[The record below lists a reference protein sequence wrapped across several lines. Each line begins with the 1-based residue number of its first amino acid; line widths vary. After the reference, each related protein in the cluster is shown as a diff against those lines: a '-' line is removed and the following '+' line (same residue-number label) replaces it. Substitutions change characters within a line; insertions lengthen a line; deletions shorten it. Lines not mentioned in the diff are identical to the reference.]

1 MKALLKNTRKSLLD
15 CQRVSFSVLEFDLVW
30 NKIDLMEHR
39 PDPDELLKH
48 VQEEESSRGKLK
60 IFLGY
65 AAGVGKTY
73 AMLEAAH
80 QRKAQGIEVV
90 VGYVETHKR
99 AETERLLE
107 GLNVLP
113 RKQMEYQHVVLP
125 ELDVDA
131 VLKLHPQLVLVDE
144 FAHTNAPG
152 SRHPKRYQDVEEIL
166 EAGIDVY
173 TTFNIQH
180 LESLNDVVA
189 QVTGVIVR
197 ETVPDSIID
206 QASEIEVIDLP
217 PDELLGR
224 LKEGKV
230 YIPEQAAR
238 ALQKFFRKGN
248 LTALR
253 EMAFR
258 RAAERVDN
266 QMRDYMETSAIAG
279 PWPATE
285 RLMICISGHPISE
298 RLVRAGRRLADE
310 LKAEWFAVHVQ
321 TFDRRRFSTQGAENI
336 SRSLRLAEDLGA
348 MVRQIE
354 GQAVAATLVEFAR
367 KNNVTKI
374 ITGKPLRSR
383 WQEMLSGSL
392 TDDLIRL
399 SGTIDVYVVSDPSGP
414 LPAPITP
421 VLRPTSSWP
430 RYALSVLL
438 VAIVTFVAFPIYG
451 FIHSTNLVMLYLAA
465 VVISALYLGRG
476 PSLLASILGVLAFDF
491 FFTDPRFTMV
501 VSDSEYIITFLGLFI
516 VSVAIS
522 NLTGRVR
529 EHVEVIRAQEQQ
541 SSTLYALSRELTISP
556 DLDTVLAKVIE
567 QIGQTFNRQ
576 AVILLPHNRSGLIV
590 RAATKGFILEEDEQA
605 VATWAYEKKHVAGR
619 GTDTLPSAKIRYQPL
634 NVSGRVVGVLGVK
647 PDESNRLNPG
657 QRELLDAYASLAA
670 LAIERAQ
677 LEEQARQAEITSAT
691 EKLQTALLNSISHDL
706 RTPLVSI
713 TGALTGL
720 DEQAEGLN
728 NEYGRSLVGTA
739 REEAERLNRLVG
751 NLLSMTRIE
760 SGAIKLHR
768 EPGDMQDVIGTALE
782 QLGKRVGD
790 HEVNIDIPQGLPLV
804 PMDFTL
810 IVQVVV
816 NLIENAVKYSPKGS
830 LIEISAFVFDNKACL
845 QVADRGVG
853 IPPED
858 LARVFDKFY
867 RVQRPESVSGTGLG
881 LSISKG
887 IVEAHHG
894 NIYARS
900 RAGGGTILSVELP
913 LDDKQEKL
921 NE

>member
-1 MKALLKNTRKSLLD
+1 MEPYPKFDRLLKPI
-15 CQRVSFSVLEFDLVW
+15 QA
-30 NKIDLMEHR
+30 
-39 PDPDELLKH
+39 
-48 VQEEESSRGKLK
+48 EESKRGKLK

-80 QRKAQGIEVV
+80 QRKAQSIDVV
-90 VGYVETHKR
+90 VGYIETHKR
-99 AETERLLE
+99 VETESLLE
-107 GLNVLP
+107 GLDVLP
-113 RKQMEYQHVVLP
+113 RKQVPYHNVVLP

-131 VLKLHPQLVLVDE
+131 VLKRQPQLVLVDE
-144 FAHTNAPG
+144 LAHTNSPG
-152 SRHPKRYQDVEEIL
+152 SLHLKRYQDVEEIL
-166 EAGIDVY
+166 QAGIDVY

-180 LESLNDVVA
+180 LESLNDIVA
-189 QVTGVIVR
+189 QVTGIIVH

-217 PDELLGR
+217 PDELLSR

-238 ALQKFFRKGN
+238 ALQKFFRMGN

-258 RAAERVDN
+258 RAAERVDD
-266 QMRDYMETSAIAG
+266 QMRNYMETSAIPG

-285 RLMICISGHPISE
+285 RLMICVSGHPISE

-321 TFDRRRFSTQGAENI
+321 TLDRRRFSTEGAENI
-336 SRSLRLAEDLGA
+336 SRALRLAEDLGA
-348 MVRQIE
+348 MVRQVE
-354 GQAVAATLVEFAR
+354 GQNVASTLVDFAR

-374 ITGKPLRSR
+374 ITGKPTRSR
-383 WQEMLSGSL
+383 WQELLFDSL
-392 TDDLIRL
+392 TNDLIRL
-399 SGTIDVYVVSDPSGP
+399 SGTIDIYVVSDPSGP
-414 LPAPITP
+414 LPTPIAP
-421 VLRPTSSWP
+421 VLRRTSSWWQ
-430 RYALSVLL
+430 YTLSVLL
-438 VAIVTFVAFPIYG
+438 VAFVTLVSFPIYG
-451 FIHSTNLVMLYLAA
+451 RIHATNLAMLYLTA

-476 PSLLASILGVLAFDF
+476 PSMLASILGVLAFDF

-501 VSDSEYIITFLGLFI
+501 ISDTEYIITFLGLFI

-529 EHVEVIRAQEQQ
+529 EHVEIIRAQEQQ
-541 SSTLYALSRELTISP
+541 SSTLYALSRELTVST
-556 DLDTVLAKVIE
+556 DLDTVLEKVIE
-567 QIGQTFNRQ
+567 QIGQTFSRQ
-576 AVILLPHNRSGLIV
+576 VVILLPQESTLIV
-590 RAATKGFILEEDEQA
+590 RATSPGFAIDQDEHA
-605 VATWAYEKKHVAGR
+605 VAVWAYQKNHVAGR
-619 GTDTLPSAKIRYQPL
+619 GTDTLPAAKIRYQPL
-634 NVSGRVVGVLGVK
+634 QVAGRVVGVLGVK
-647 PDESNRLNPG
+647 PDESNRLNPA

-670 LAIERAQ
+670 LAIERGQ
-677 LEEQARQAEITSAT
+677 LTEQAQQAEIASVT

-713 TGALTGL
+713 TGALTSL
-720 DEQAEGLN
+720 DEQSNSLN
-728 NEYGRSLVGTA
+728 EEYRKSLIVTA
-739 REEAERLNRLVG
+739 REEADRLNRLVG

-768 EPGDMQDVIGTALE
+768 EPGDVQDVIGTALE
-782 QLGKRVGD
+782 QLGKRVAD
-790 HEVNIDIPQGLPLV
+790 HEIKIDVPEDFPLV

-816 NLIENAVKYSPKGS
+816 NLIENAVKYSSKGS
-830 LIEISAFVFDNKACL
+830 LIDISASVLDNKACL
-845 QVADRGVG
+845 EIADRGVG
-853 IPPED
+853 IPAED
-858 LARVFDKFY
+858 LAHVFDKFY

-894 NIYARS
+894 NIYARP
-900 RAGGGTILSVELP
+900 RQGGGTILTVGLP
-913 LDDKQEKL
+913 LSDRQDKN